1 VAHADTEGLN
11 FRAAFRAA
19 GFKLAGCLIWRKNA
33 LVLGRSDYQ
42 WIHEPILYGWK
53 EGAAHRWFGG
63 RKQTTVVD
71 ALEWAPFVEL
81 EPGVFQLEV
90 GDQVFVVRG
99 EATIEEVVPTVHLFD
114 KPSRNEQH
122 PTMKPVELIERHLT
136 NSARRGDVVIDFFG
150 GSGST
155 LMAAERLGLAA
166 RLLEL
171 EPRFVDVI
179 VERWQEYTGETAYR
193 ESDGAAFVEVVAG
206 G

>member
-1 VAHADTEGLN
+1 MAHADTEGLN
-11 FRAAFRAA
+11 FRAAFKAA
-19 GFKLAGCLIWRKNA
+19 GFKLSGCLIWRKNA

-53 EGAAHRWFGG
+53 EGAPHRWFGG

-71 ALEWAPFVEL
+71 AADWAPFVEV

-90 GDQVFVVRG
+90 GDQVFIVRG
-99 EATIEEVVPTVHLFD
+99 QATIEEVVPTVHLFD
-114 KPSRNEQH
+114 KPARNEQH
-122 PTMKPVELIERHLT
+122 PTMKPVELIERQLT
-136 NSARRGDVVIDFFG
+136 NSARRGDVVVDFFG

-155 LMAAERLGLAA
+155 LLAAERLGLAA
-166 RLLEL
+166 RVLEL

-179 VERWQEYTGETAYR
+179 VDRWQEYTGETAYR
-193 ESDGAAFVEVVAG
+193 ESDGASFDEVAAG